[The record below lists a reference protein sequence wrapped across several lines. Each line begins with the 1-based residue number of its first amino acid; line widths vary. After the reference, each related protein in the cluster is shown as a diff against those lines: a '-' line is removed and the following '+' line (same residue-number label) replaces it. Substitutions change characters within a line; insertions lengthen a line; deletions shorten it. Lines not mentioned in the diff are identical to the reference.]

1 VLNVMRRNARTIC
14 EGERSSKLQKLM
26 RARSERGAIAQKFPL
41 AHRISSPISSSSEIF
56 PSDPVDLFFTRMSF
70 FS

>member
-41 AHRISSPISSSSEIF
+41 AHRISSPISASSKIF
-56 PSDPVDLFFTRMSF
+56 RRDHVDLFFTPMSF